1 MGKPPPPP
9 PRSEPNSV
17 RLCIP
22 PFRGTRP
29 HMGGED
35 SPCAT
40 ARTYAHMMRAERNIL
55 NNLLEDNISC
65 VRVATLQ
72 QRVQTTMRQREQPRA
87 TPNTQNS
94 KFSRSFA
101 LWRRFGYRVI
111 NLSSERKNR
120 LKTALKCELN
130 VLTKFICVNESH
142 YIILQPQKITK
153 PVSISTRTTGSAVS

>member
-1 MGKPPPPP
+1 M
-9 PRSEPNSV
+9 
-17 RLCIP
+17 
-22 PFRGTRP
+22 
-29 HMGGED
+29 
-35 SPCAT
+35 
-40 ARTYAHMMRAERNIL
+40 
-55 NNLLEDNISC
+55 
-65 VRVATLQ
+65 RVATLQ

-120 LKTALKCELN
+120 LKTASKCELN

-153 PVSISTRTTGSAVS
+153 PVSFFPPAQQALPCRDDTARKLNKTERSPLPGGRFSFLFGKLFFGTLDFLCTFAAHSPGWANLKSPGMVF

>member
-1 MGKPPPPP
+1 M
-9 PRSEPNSV
+9 
-17 RLCIP
+17 
-22 PFRGTRP
+22 
-29 HMGGED
+29 
-35 SPCAT
+35 
-40 ARTYAHMMRAERNIL
+40 
-55 NNLLEDNISC
+55 
-65 VRVATLQ
+65 RVATLQ

-153 PVSISTRTTGSAVS
+153 PVSFFHPHNRPPCRDDTAKEETKKQNAHHLPGGRFSFLFGKLFFGTLDFLCTFAAHSPGGQN